1 MDDFAYAPIACS
13 IFTGSNA
20 VSRMRGANISR
31 SSEGTLPIESVRTFP
46 SESVSG
52 GIHQCQVGG
61 LSGSEVES
69 RRFPNCNAN
78 VASALQICSTTG
90 LIASGISWAA
100 TMTSLTGVSCVQ
112 RSFPNGLIRKKITP
126 PTGWVP

>member
-1 MDDFAYAPIACS
+1 RVQLVMWCLHTPRVVAYATVPRCDRTISPRSVSSNASPHPARVDCCLRRHEPKRYCRLMDDFAYAPIACS
-13 IFTGSNA
+13 IFTA

-69 RRFPNCNAN
+69 RRFP
-78 VASALQICSTTG
+78 
-90 LIASGISWAA
+90 
-100 TMTSLTGVSCVQ
+100 
-112 RSFPNGLIRKKITP
+112 
-126 PTGWVP
+126 

>member
-13 IFTGSNA
+13 IFTA

-69 RRFPNCNAN
+69 RRFPNWNA
-78 VASALQICSTTG
+78 
-90 LIASGISWAA
+90 
-100 TMTSLTGVSCVQ
+100 
-112 RSFPNGLIRKKITP
+112 
-126 PTGWVP
+126 